1 MNLVRRE
8 RSKSRVARQSL
19 VVGLN
24 CCLCCVERLNSQVS
38 FRRCTSDVLFS
49 NLIIELRSFVNK
61 ESFLFALKYTGKQ
74 LDRACTAV
82 DLMK

>member
-1 MNLVRRE
+1 MWHGRAYLSDSIVV
-8 RSKSRVARQSL
+8 SVASNGR
-19 VVGLN
+19 
-24 CCLCCVERLNSQVS
+24 NSQVS
-38 FRRCTSDVLFS
+38 FRRCTSDVLFT
-49 NLIIELRSFVNK
+49 NLILELRSFVNK